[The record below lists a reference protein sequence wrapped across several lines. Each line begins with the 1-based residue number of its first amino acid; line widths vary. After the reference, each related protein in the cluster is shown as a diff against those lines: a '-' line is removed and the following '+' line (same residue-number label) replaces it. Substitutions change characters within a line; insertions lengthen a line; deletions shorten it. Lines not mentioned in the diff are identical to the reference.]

1 MNKIVTFGLLL
12 LVSSMML
19 GSVTSSAF
27 AQTDPTI
34 LITLANRAQTQIERQ
49 LSDSSPEQI
58 IELYQTGVNE
68 VNALKESL
76 KEDDIETAKK
86 HFLSAMRIFA
96 QISHLL
102 NEQPTTQAESTQIR
116 VAPQHD
122 YSSDLERI
130 HKYVTSLKALAKKY
144 NAPIDFSEIDRL
156 FDTAQTQA
164 RSGNAEIVQTI
175 NQIKHLVLEINEQIR
190 DHAAKQQQERAKR
203 YAQQYL
209 EQLDRL
215 IENAKSQGI
224 SDDIINKLEN
234 LRERLS
240 TATDPHDIV
249 EKIKEIISIKKQF
262 ELTKNDRLES
272 RVIQIEKM
280 INRLS
285 QIDGINQE
293 SLDSIKEQLALAKG
307 YLREGEFDKANDIL
321 RELNTQLR
329 SITSSL

>member
-1 MNKIVTFGLLL
+1 MNRLIVFGLLL
-12 LVSSMML
+12 LVSSIPL
-19 GSVTSSAF
+19 GGITSSAF

-34 LITLANRAQTQIERQ
+34 LITIANRAQTQIEKQ
-49 LSDSSPEQI
+49 LTDSTPEKI

-76 KEDDIETAKK
+76 NENDVETAKK

-96 QISHLL
+96 EISHLL
-102 NEQPTTQAESTQIR
+102 NEQQTKAETTQLR

-130 HKYVTSLKALAKKY
+130 HNYVTSLKALAKKY
-144 NAPIDFSEIDRL
+144 NAPIDFTEIDSL
-156 FDTAQTQA
+156 FDTAQNQA
-164 RSGNAEIVQTI
+164 RTGNSDIVQTI
-175 NQIKHLVLEINEQIR
+175 NQIKRLVIEINEEIR

-215 IENAKSQGI
+215 IENAKSQGV
-224 SDDIINKLEN
+224 SEDVVNKLEN
-234 LRERLS
+234 LKERLS
-240 TATDPHDIV
+240 AATDPQDIV

-280 INRLS
+280 IDRLS
-285 QIDGINQE
+285 QIEDVNQE
-293 SLDSIKEQLALAKG
+293 ELDSVKEQLALAKG
-307 YLREGEFDKANDIL
+307 YIREGEFDKANDIL
-321 RELNTQLR
+321 RELNIQLR
-329 SITSSL
+329 SLTSNL